1 VKAANDV
8 GANFGNI
15 LSFTVIAKP
24 TVVAIGTDVSGDVS
38 GDVVGSSTARL
49 MGTVNANGANVTTI
63 LFLYGLTNDVSTMTS
78 QATATPSVTAGNIS
92 TDVQVNLTSLT
103 ANTTYYYILRA
114 VNSVGTSDT
123 TVLSFTTTADAAPT
137 AVLSGPA
144 STSLTDP
151 FTITITFSEVVSGFA
166 STDLTVSKTGG
177 GSIGWTAQTAV
188 NIANGGRIYTVEFRP
203 NSPTTTTLTVAMLA
217 NVVTDLASQPNL
229 AAASIEVAVGV
240 VIQAPN
246 IIYSPAIVTSRVGA
260 AFSTM
265 TPTNSGGAV
274 ASWSISPSLPGGLA
288 FDTST
293 GIISGAPSTSQG
305 QTVFTITAT
314 NAGGAVTT
322 TVTLTID
329 VRRTSSGIV
338 PVVPVVPVV
347 PKPEVNPGTLSQYTK
362 APVAAGSKPI
372 NGSIKTVGNR
382 PGRTPVANATASTPI
397 RVIQEIQDA
406 LALRALVESKAG
418 EISITPLNGWTGRM
432 SIPIVKIINNQEV
445 EVFIDLEVLPG
456 EPTGGEYKLNTIQE
470 TQINWQASV
479 SQIVKYQVELNNRV
493 ICEVTTT
500 TCTVRNPIGPNSS
513 IKVTAI
519 GNDNTKSEQLLPSY
533 APDKR
538 VRAGIVYFAE
548 NSALITRST
557 RNQLNRLVQT
567 LKREGFDDLRLI
579 GHTDGQGG
587 SKNSRSLSNRRATAV
602 QDYLVRS
609 LGTTNAIKVAKKA
622 AGEKKPVATN
632 RTERGQAQN
641 RRTEIWLR

>member
-1 VKAANDV
+1 
-8 GANFGNI
+8 
-15 LSFTVIAKP
+15 
-24 TVVAIGTDVSGDVS
+24 
-38 GDVVGSSTARL
+38 
-49 MGTVNANGANVTTI
+49 
-63 LFLYGLTNDVSTMTS
+63 
-78 QATATPSVTAGNIS
+78 
-92 TDVQVNLTSLT
+92 
-103 ANTTYYYILRA
+103 
-114 VNSVGTSDT
+114 
-123 TVLSFTTTADAAPT
+123 
-137 AVLSGPA
+137 
-144 STSLTDP
+144 
-151 FTITITFSEVVSGFA
+151 
-166 STDLTVSKTGG
+166 
-177 GSIGWTAQTAV
+177 
-188 NIANGGRIYTVEFRP
+188 
-203 NSPTTTTLTVAMLA
+203 
-217 NVVTDLASQPNL
+217 
-229 AAASIEVAVGV
+229 
-240 VIQAPN
+240 
-246 IIYSPAIVTSRVGA
+246 
-260 AFSTM
+260 M

-382 PGRTPVANATASTPI
+382 PGRTPVANATPSTPI
-397 RVIQEIQDA
+397 RVNQEIQDA

-519 GNDNTKSEQLLPSY
+519 GNDNHLIDIGSGYGGDISKTNKYSRILAIEPDAEHMEEFRRRLALFSPEKQRQISTLIAGGEEYEKIMTAVRHTFGNEFGKKPLYISMMLSMTFFWKSEEMLQQLANTINLIKEEYYKSVPKDLKTSSG
-533 APDKR
+533 PKNTVKFLFLVMDGER
-538 VRAGIVYFAE
+538 VVKYLKEHDDSVNLNG
-548 NSALITRST
+548 ALINYKDILCSNFIIR
-557 RNQLNRLVQT
+557 QT
-567 LKREGFDDLRLI
+567 NML
-579 GHTDGQGG
+579 
-587 SKNSRSLSNRRATAV
+587 
-602 QDYLVRS
+602 
-609 LGTTNAIKVAKKA
+609 
-622 AGEKKPVATN
+622 
-632 RTERGQAQN
+632 
-641 RRTEIWLR
+641 